1 MADADGARLEAARR
15 DSRRLTHRAGA
26 NFSVGFR
33 FLPEPRRRA
42 VYAAYAFCRK
52 ADDAVDEGDPAGA
65 PARLAEWADELEA
78 TYAGRPA
85 TGTGA
90 ALAEALTSFPI
101 PKAAFEGLI
110 AGCRQDLER
119 TRYETFDDLL
129 GYCDLVATTIST
141 ISLAIFG
148 GLGEAETE
156 ARGRDLATA
165 LQLTNVIRDV
175 GEDAGRGRIYLPR
188 DEMATFGVFEADL
201 ISRRA
206 TPAYGALLRFEA
218 DRALGFFRRAEPV
231 KDLVDRECRFGV
243 TMMGGIYAEVAA
255 LVRARPAETLE
266 RRIGLTTFG
275 KLRAVARRL
284 VTRRFVLPL
293 AD

>member
-1 MADADGARLEAARR
+1 MAETPGLEEARR
-15 DSRRLTHRAGA
+15 ESRRLTHRAGA

-33 FLPEPRRRA
+33 FLPAPRRRA

-65 PARLAEWADELEA
+65 PARLATWSEELEA

-90 ALAEALTSFPI
+90 ALAEALVSFPI
-101 PKAAFEGLI
+101 PKEAFEGLI
-110 AGCRQDLER
+110 AGCRQDLEK
-119 TRYETFDDLL
+119 TRYETFDELL

-148 GLGEAETE
+148 GLGDAEAE

-188 DEMATFGVFEADL
+188 DEMSTFGVLEADL
-201 ISRRA
+201 FSRRA
-206 TPAYGALLRFEA
+206 TPAYEALLRFEA
-218 DRALGFFRRAEPV
+218 DRALGFFRSAEPV
-231 KDLVDRECRFGV
+231 KELVDRECRFGV

-255 LVRARPAETLE
+255 LVRARPAETLV
-266 RRIGLTTFG
+266 RRAGLTTPG

-284 VTRRFVLPL
+284 LARRFVL
-293 AD
+293 ARTD